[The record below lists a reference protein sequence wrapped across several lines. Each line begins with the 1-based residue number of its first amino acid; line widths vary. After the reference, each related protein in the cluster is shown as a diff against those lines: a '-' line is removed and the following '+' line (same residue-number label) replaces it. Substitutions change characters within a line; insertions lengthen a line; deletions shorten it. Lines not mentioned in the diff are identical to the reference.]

1 MPELS
6 VTDLSKEL
14 RNAIAALEVTGDLES
29 VGVVTR
35 IGDGVA
41 WVYGL
46 RAAGYS
52 EVLQIETDDGVV
64 EAFALNLNEDE
75 IGAVLLGGDESVSAG
90 NKVTLKGT
98 VLDVPVGEELLGRVV
113 ILSEI
118 LLMVVQLSKQSNAAW
133 LSVKRL
139 V

>member
-6 VTDLSKEL
+6 VTDLSKEIKD
-14 RNAIAALEVTGDLES
+14 AIQALEVSGDLES

-35 IGDGVA
+35 VGDGVA

-52 EVLQIETDDGVV
+52 EVLLIETDEGVV

-75 IGAVLLGGDESVSAG
+75 IGAVLLGSDESVVAG
-90 NKVTLKGT
+90 SKVTLKGT
-98 VLDVPVGEELLGRVV
+98 VLDVPVGPELLGRVV
-113 ILSEI
+113 
-118 LLMVVQLSKQSNAAW
+118 
-133 LSVKRL
+133 
-139 V
+139 